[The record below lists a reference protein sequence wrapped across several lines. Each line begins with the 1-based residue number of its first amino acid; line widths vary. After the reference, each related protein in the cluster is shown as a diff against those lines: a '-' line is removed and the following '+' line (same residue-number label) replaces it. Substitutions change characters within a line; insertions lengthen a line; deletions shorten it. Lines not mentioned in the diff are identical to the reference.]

1 VRSSILLLQIVT
13 KINVLEHPM
22 SSFNL
27 KQNHLAAVIALL
39 FLVALSTSA
48 QTPRERH
55 ERIRSSVET
64 GDYQTA
70 INELTALRGNNPS
83 VFTVNNYDYLLAR
96 LSERRGDMATAAAAY
111 QSVSA
116 RNSLLS
122 QYALWHLAQ
131 FARSTGN
138 LVLEREQL
146 RQLIATAP
154 TSLLREAALARL
166 GESFLESGDYQSAI
180 AALSP
185 RAAAKGNAT
194 AREALSLVGQA
205 KLRSGQ
211 LDGARETFNSLITQL
226 PDADKPD
233 DFALAAVRGLDQL
246 DSGSP
251 EAAQK
256 QAPQLPEAEHL
267 RRAAIY
273 NFNRDFA
280 GARRHYMALV
290 ERYAQTANIA
300 DALYQIGRGF
310 YQERRFDEAINYY
323 GRVINEYPNSSG
335 ARDALSFTATAY
347 VRMKRTDDAVNA
359 YRRFIEKYPD
369 APNPERSYLNI
380 IDALREAGRDDE
392 ALSWVQQ
399 TRARFKGQLGGALAL
414 FQQTKIH
421 LVKGAWAEA
430 LADLDALRSE
440 ADLGGMRAPGGTNL
454 TEVAYTRA
462 YTLEQLGRYE
472 EAVNAYLEIL
482 DGRSEYH
489 GGRATGRLLAL
500 AKDARAQS
508 IVDSRLKALRAEAQ
522 TALAGNQ
529 AERARVAVQKALRL
543 TDNGSVRN
551 ELLDIARRAYA
562 LLTDYNSFPTARLLS
577 VGRQD
582 VLTGTTREST
592 LTPTH
597 QALADELLFLG
608 LYDEGAPE
616 LAVAEKAF
624 DGANNTSAQGD
635 AAAGADSNISTAKP
649 AGNAGQAVRTQPAST
664 LSRDAA
670 YTLAVSYRRG
680 DLANHAVAFAEPLW
694 KKVPGDFLIELAPR
708 EWVELLYPA
717 PYRAALLE
725 SAPPR
730 GVDPR
735 FVLSIMR
742 QESRFRPEA
751 KSISAARG
759 LMQFIPSTADE
770 IAAQLGRRDFSQD
783 DLYNP
788 PTAILFGS
796 QYMGNLFKMF
806 PDQPQAVAASYNG
819 GEDNVERWIQRARSN
834 DPDRYVLDIGFT
846 QAKDYVYKVT
856 ANFRVYKMLYT
867 DKLERR

>member
-1 VRSSILLLQIVT
+1 
-13 KINVLEHPM
+13 M
-22 SSFNL
+22 SSTNFRP
-27 KQNHLAAVIALL
+27 KQLVTAIALF
-39 FLVALSTSA
+39 FLACVTAGA

-55 ERIRSSVET
+55 ERIRAGVET
-64 GDYQTA
+64 GDYRTA
-70 INELTALRGNNPS
+70 INELTALRSADPS
-83 VFTVNNYDYLLAR
+83 VFTLNNYDYLLAR
-96 LSERRGDMATAAAAY
+96 LSERGGDMATAAAAY

-138 LVLEREQL
+138 LLLEREQL
-146 RQLIATAP
+146 RQLITSAP
-154 TSLLREAALARL
+154 ASLLREAALARL
-166 GESFLESGDYQSAI
+166 GESFLESGDYTSAI

-185 RAAAKGNAT
+185 RASAKGTAT
-194 AREALSLVGQA
+194 AREALALVGQA

-211 LDGARETFNSLITQL
+211 LEGARETFNNLLTQL

-246 DSGSP
+246 DSGSI

-267 RRAAIY
+267 RRAGIY

-280 GARRHYMALV
+280 GARRHYQALV
-290 ERYAQTANIA
+290 ERYPQSANIA
-300 DALYQIGRGF
+300 GALYQIGRGF

-323 GRVINEYPNSSG
+323 NRVVGEYPNSPG
-335 ARDALSFTATAY
+335 ARDALNFTATAY
-347 VRMKRTDDAVNA
+347 VRMKRTDDAVSA

-399 TRARFKGQLGGALAL
+399 TRARFKGQVGGALAL

-430 LADLDALRSE
+430 LADLDALRAE
-440 ADLGGMRAPGGTNL
+440 PNLGGMSAPGGTNL

-472 EAVNAYLEIL
+472 EAISAYLEIP
-482 DGRSEYH
+482 DGRSEYY
-489 GGRATGRLLAL
+489 GGRATTRLIAL
-500 AKDARAQS
+500 SKDARAQG
-508 IVDSRLKALRAEAQ
+508 IVDARLKALRSDAQ

-529 AERARVAVQKALRL
+529 AERARISIQKALRL
-543 TDNGSVRN
+543 TDDESAGK

-562 LLTDYNSFPTARLLS
+562 SLPDYNNFPTVRLLP

-582 VLTGTTREST
+582 VLTGTTREATSS
-592 LTPTH
+592 PTH

-616 LAVAEKAF
+616 LAVAEKVF
-624 DGANNTSAQGD
+624 DGGNRNDAQGEQTTGAGD
-635 AAAGADSNISTAKP
+635 AASSAAKP
-649 AGNAGQAVRTQPAST
+649 AGNAGQAVRAQVST
-664 LSRDAA
+664 SLSRDAA
-670 YTLAVSYRRG
+670 YTLAVYYKRG

-694 KKVPGDFLIELAPR
+694 KKVPSDFLIELAPR

-759 LMQFIPSTADE
+759 LMQFIPSTADD

-796 QYMGNLFKMF
+796 QYMGNLFRMF

-819 GEDNVERWIQRARSN
+819 GEDNVERWIERAHSN

-856 ANFRVYKMLYT
+856 SNFRVYKTLYT
-867 DKLERR
+867 EMLERR